1 MALQY
6 TVVYQLV
13 FNILAFFAAM
23 FRIRICMDP
32 HSIGHLDPDPGGLKR
47 CKMKKIPAKRQIIRH
62 EKYKNLC
69 NWYTNVIFHENFS
82 FFYFSNLFHENLGV

>member
-13 FNILAFFAAM
+13 FNILAFFAAV
-23 FRIRICMDP
+23 FRIRIRMDP
-32 HSIGHLDPDPGGLKR
+32 HSIVRLDPDPGGLKR
-47 CKMKKIPAKRQIIRH
+47 GKMKKKPSKRQKIRH

-69 NWYTNVIFHENFS
+69 NWYNNVK
-82 FFYFSNLFHENLGV
+82 L